1 MKNHGKEIK
10 ALKDTAERVIYQIL
24 HLMWFA
30 PKAQRHNAFS
40 TEDLPGQEKE
50 DRRGDI
56 DGVTSGLLA
65 PLLAFFFPPDI
76 PECSGSQEK

>member
-30 PKAQRHNAFS
+30 CKAQRHNAFT
-40 TEDLPGQEKE
+40 TEDLPGQENE
-50 DRRGDI
+50 DRRLSQQGDI
-56 DGVTSGLLA
+56 DGITSGRTA
-65 PLLAFFFPPDI
+65 GYSAFSFSPKHTRMF
-76 PECSGSQEK
+76 